1 MTLRLIILPGAGRI
15 LKEGAAMMRSRF
27 LGAVLAVLALAAC
40 NDSALPPGGS
50 YNAVQGV
57 VLDAASGQPIMGA
70 TVTID
75 TVLTTTTD
83 AQGKFS
89 FAKVPVGDVDVVIT
103 APGYK
108 DYSAPARLD
117 PDKTLTLSVSL
128 TKP

>member
-27 LGAVLAVLALAAC
+27 LGAVFAVLALAAC

>member
-1 MTLRLIILPGAGRI
+1 MTRARLFGGLF
-15 LKEGAAMMRSRF
+15 AA
-27 LGAVLAVLALAAC
+27 ALLLTAC
-40 NDSALPPGGS
+40 NDSALPPGGA
-50 YNAVQGV
+50 YNAVQGI
-57 VLDAASGQPIMGA
+57 VLDAATNQPISGA

-89 FAKVPVGDVDVVIT
+89 FAQVPVGDVDVVVT

-108 DYSAPARLD
+108 DYTAPARLE
-117 PDKTLTLSVSL
+117 PDKPLNLSVSL

>member
-1 MTLRLIILPGAGRI
+1 MRRVRL
-15 LKEGAAMMRSRF
+15 
-27 LGAVLAVLALAAC
+27 LGALFAVLALAAC
-40 NDSALPPGGS
+40 NDSALPPGGT

-57 VLDAASGQPIMGA
+57 VLDAATNQPVAGA

-83 AQGKFS
+83 AAGKFA
-89 FAKVPVGDVDVVIT
+89 FAQVPVGDMDVVVT

-108 DYSAPARLD
+108 EYSAPARLE
-117 PDKTLTLSVSL
+117 PDKPLSLSVSL

>member
-1 MTLRLIILPGAGRI
+1 
-15 LKEGAAMMRSRF
+15 MMRSRF
-27 LGAVLAVLALAAC
+27 LGAVFAVLALAAC

>member
-1 MTLRLIILPGAGRI
+1 MTRARLFGGLI
-15 LKEGAAMMRSRF
+15 AALF
-27 LGAVLAVLALAAC
+27 ALTAC
-40 NDSALPPGGS
+40 NDSALPPGGT
-50 YNAVQGV
+50 YNAVSGV
-57 VLDAASGQPIMGA
+57 VLDAATNQPVSGA

-89 FAKVPVGDVDVVIT
+89 FAQVPVGDVDVVIT

-108 DYSAPARLD
+108 DYTAPARLD
-117 PDKTLTLSVSL
+117 PDKPLSLSVSL

>member
-1 MTLRLIILPGAGRI
+1 MTRVRL
-15 LKEGAAMMRSRF
+15 
-27 LGAVLAVLALAAC
+27 LGAVLAVFTLAAC
-40 NDSALPPGGS
+40 NDSALPPGGT

-57 VLDAASGQPIMGA
+57 VVDALTNQPVAGA

-75 TVLTTTTD
+75 TVLTATTD

-89 FAKVPVGDVDVVIT
+89 FAQVPVGDVDVVVT

-117 PDKTLTLSVSL
+117 PEKPLSLSVSL